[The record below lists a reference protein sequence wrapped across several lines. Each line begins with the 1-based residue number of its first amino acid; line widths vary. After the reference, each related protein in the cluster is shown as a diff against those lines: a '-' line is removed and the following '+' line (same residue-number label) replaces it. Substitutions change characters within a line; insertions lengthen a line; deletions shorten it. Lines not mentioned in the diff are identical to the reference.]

1 MQVGCWLLDPDH
13 PPHSYADCCKVLSTD
28 YPTSDKEDIDKEQL
42 FCSDML
48 TLVHVMSILCDRLKS
63 SELWQLYYEIE
74 VKIIPL
80 LAVMQNTGILLD
92 TNKLLEYS
100 SLIKTRMTMIET
112 EAHKV

>member
-13 PPHSYADCCKVLSTD
+13 PPHSYPDCCKILSTD
-28 YPTSDKEDIDKEQL
+28 YPTSDKVIFCLFYWCILLMPPQGDIDKEQL

-48 TLVHVMSILCDRLKS
+48 TLVPVMSAMCDRLKS

-80 LAVMQNTGILLD
+80 LAGMIIQVWFLLC
-92 TNKLLEYS
+92 
-100 SLIKTRMTMIET
+100 
-112 EAHKV
+112 